1 MGDVVGEVVVGG
13 EDDSPVVVVASQQV
27 VERVEFLPSGAGD
40 FLGTL
45 LGDEGTA
52 SMRVVGCP
60 LQELL
65 VTVFFPDVEV
75 VVVHVVAVNLVLLV
89 VLFAL
94 LGCEVDLQV
103 NGFVLTE
110 VLPGEFVDVLLVDDG
125 ANQVFQY
132 VVLPVSAFVGS
143 GQSESRS
150 NRHFGNLLVGR
161 GR

>member
-1 MGDVVGEVVVGG
+1 MRARR
-13 EDDSPVVVVASQQV
+13 PC
-27 VERVEFLPSGAGD
+27 
-40 FLGTL
+40 
-45 LGDEGTA
+45 
-52 SMRVVGCP
+52 RVVRRAF
-60 LQELL
+60 EKLL
-65 VTVFFPDVEV
+65 IALVLPDVEV

-94 LGCEVDLQV
+94 LGCEVDLQM